1 VRSRR
6 WLVMA
11 LMVTALTVPAAAG
24 AKDDDD
30 VRVSIAGTPQVGATL
45 EASAATK
52 GGDGVAGTYTW
63 RRCKGGSKKSC
74 VAIAGASGTRYTL
87 AADDLDRRIR
97 VRLRLRDGDD
107 ENDGDDDDDN
117 KTVVDSPPTKPVAA
131 GPPPPPVI
139 LPPVISPPVI
149 SPPVISPPLNS
160 PPALEPQPPVTFVTS
175 EVSLPARPTSTARS
189 APRFMR
195 PAPTVRIAGIVTRLG
210 ARVTVLSVR
219 APRGARISLRCTG
232 DGCPRR
238 ALAVA
243 TSLTRLR
250 AFERDLAAGTRL
262 EIRVTRAGYVGKHTL
277 IQIRRGKPPSRVDR
291 CLYPGSS
298 APRRCVS

>member
-6 WLVMA
+6 WLATA

-30 VRVSIAGTPQVGATL
+30 DVRVSIAGIPQVGATL

-52 GGDGVAGTYTW
+52 DGDSVAGTYTW

-87 AADDLDRRIR
+87 TADDLDRRIR
-97 VRLRLRDGDD
+97 VRLRLREGDD
-107 ENDGDDDDDN
+107 KDDGDDDDDKKN
-117 KTVVDSPPTKPVAA
+117 VVDSAPTKPVAA
-131 GPPPPPVI
+131 EPPPPPVI

-149 SPPVISPPLNS
+149 SPPVNS
-160 PPALEPQPPVTFVTS
+160 PPALEPQPPATFVTS
-175 EVSLPARPTSTARS
+175 EVSLPARPMSTARS
-189 APRFMR
+189 GPRFMR

-219 APRGARISLRCTG
+219 APRGAQISLRCTG

-250 AFERDLAAGTRL
+250 AFERNLDAGTRL

-298 APRRCVS
+298 APRRCVA

>member
-6 WLVMA
+6 WLATA

-24 AKDDDD
+24 AKDDADD
-30 VRVSIAGTPQVGATL
+30 VRVSIAGIPQVGATL

-52 GGDGVAGTYTW
+52 DGDSVAGTYTW

-87 AADDLDRRIR
+87 TADDLDRRIR
-97 VRLRLRDGDD
+97 VRLRLREGDD
-107 ENDGDDDDDN
+107 KDDGDDDDDKKN
-117 KTVVDSPPTKPVAA
+117 VVDSPPTKPVAA
-131 GPPPPPVI
+131 EPPPRPVI
-139 LPPVISPPVI
+139 V
-149 SPPVISPPLNS
+149 PPVISPPL
-160 PPALEPQPPVTFVTS
+160 LEPQPPATIVTP
-175 EVSLPARPTSTARS
+175 EVSLSQRPTSTARS

-219 APRGARISLRCTG
+219 APRGAQISLRCTG

-250 AFERDLAAGTRL
+250 AFERNLDAGTRL

-277 IQIRRGKPPSRVDR
+277 IHIRRGKPPSRVDR

-298 APRRCVS
+298 APRRCAS

>member
-45 EASAATK
+45 EAS
-52 GGDGVAGTYTW
+52 
-63 RRCKGGSKKSC
+63 
-74 VAIAGASGTRYTL
+74 
-87 AADDLDRRIR
+87 DLDRRIR

-107 ENDGDDDDDN
+107 ENDGDDDDDK

-139 LPPVISPPVI
+139 LPPVI

-210 ARVTVLSVR
+210 AKVTVLSVR

-250 AFERDLAAGTRL
+250 AFERDLDAGTRL

-298 APRRCVS
+298 TPRRCAS